1 MGWAVQ
7 NRELETGARLA
18 IALWWFWLERGY
30 LSDGRRRLETILT
43 LDRAEDATREAPHK
57 PPART
62 KAYLLHVAGSSPRC
76 KGTTIMRWR
85 CTKRP

>member
-43 LDRAEDATREAPHK
+43 LDRAEDAIREAPHK
-57 PPART
+57 PPARRRT
-62 KAYLLHVAGSSPRC
+62 CS
-76 KGTTIMRWR
+76 T
-85 CTKRP
+85 